1 MTLRRRVRQYVRV
14 LRYFALNRALE
25 VFALQASPILGCFLG
40 GYSIERRG
48 VIPLGLLLF
57 GSCALTAHIFVF
69 NDWAGFESD
78 LRDPLRAPL
87 VFSRQDIRRREV
99 ACAAIALLVFAI
111 FAFAAVSEQALFF
124 GAAIAALGFLYSGSP
139 VLGKNTPIASSV
151 NHLVGGTLHFLLGY
165 TLAHAL
171 DANGL
176 WIGLFFGLVF
186 AAGHLNQE
194 VRDYEGDLLNGIRT
208 NAVVFGR
215 RRTFLASLFTFT
227 AAYAMLTGLA
237 AFGIL
242 PRLLVWSPAAWLMHL
257 TWSVQALRRGLG
269 FETAVWMQRRYR
281 WLFALAGLV
290 MLIGSDRQT
299 RSLAMGDAL
308 PPRIYR
314 CAEKIEVSM
323 LHRLSRGMMQK

>member
-1 MTLRRRVRQYVRV
+1 MTGTQSIRQYVRALRHFVATRAVEV
-14 LRYFALNRALE
+14 L
-25 VFALQASPILGCFLG
+25 ALQASPILGCVLG
-40 GYSIERRG
+40 GYSVERSG
-48 VIPLGLLLF
+48 VFPLAMLMF

-69 NDWAGFESD
+69 NDWAGFDSD

-87 VFSRQDIRRREV
+87 VFSRQGIGRREV
-99 ACAAIALLVFAI
+99 ARAAIALLVLAT

-165 TLAHAL
+165 TLAHVL

-227 AAYAMLTGLA
+227 AAYAMLTVLA
-237 AFGIL
+237 ALGIL
-242 PRLLVWSPAAWLMHL
+242 PALLRWSPVAWLLHL
-257 TWSVQALRRGLG
+257 AWSLRALRHGLD

-281 WLFALAGLV
+281 WLFALVGLV
-290 MLIGSDRQT
+290 MMAGR
-299 RSLAMGDAL
+299 
-308 PPRIYR
+308 
-314 CAEKIEVSM
+314 
-323 LHRLSRGMMQK
+323 